1 MTTTTSVQHKAGHKV
16 AGTASFSKFMR
27 VLDAIA
33 TNAGEGL
40 TIQDLSQSL
49 GYPKPTLY
57 RIVDALLVEGLIIN
71 KGGQVFSLG
80 PRLVSLA
87 SQALESSDIRKVC
100 REQLLALRDR
110 TNETVHLA
118 VPVNGAMTYID
129 KLESPQAVRMNSR
142 LGSQVTLY
150 SSSVGKAYLAAL
162 KDDADRQR
170 LIRTIEFCRF
180 TDSTLLC
187 ADALLLEIADIQRQG
202 FAQDRE
208 ENERDIFCYGCAI
221 VDKHAKPVACV
232 SISIPLFR
240 LAAERRQTYIEPLM
254 DACRAISQKL
264 RLLDIDA

>member
-1 MTTTTSVQHKAGHKV
+1 MTTTTILQDKAGQKV

-33 TNAGEGL
+33 SNAGHGV
-40 TIQDLSQSL
+40 TIQDLNQAV

-57 RIVDALLVEGLIIN
+57 RIVDALQAEGLVIN
-71 KGGQVFSLG
+71 KGGQIFTLG
-80 PRLVSLA
+80 PRLISLA
-87 SQALESSDIRKVC
+87 SQALESSDLRKVC
-100 REQLLALRDR
+100 REQLIRLRDM

-162 KDDADRQR
+162 GDESERSR
-170 LIRTIEFCRF
+170 LIGAIRF
-180 TDSTLLC
+180 QKYTDTTLLS
-187 ADALLLEIADIQRQG
+187 ADALRGEIVDIQRQG
-202 FAQDRE
+202 FAEDRE

-221 VDKHAKPVACV
+221 VDKIGRPVACV

-240 LAAERRQTYIEPLM
+240 LAAERRTAYIDPLIA
-254 DACRAISQKL
+254 ACQAITQKL
-264 RLLDIDA
+264 RLLDIEA

>member
-1 MTTTTSVQHKAGHKV
+1 MTTIAPLQDKAGQKV

-33 TNAGEGL
+33 TNAVGGV
-40 TIQDLSQSL
+40 TIQDLSKSV

-57 RIVDALLVEGLIIN
+57 RIVDALLAEGLIVN
-71 KGGQVFSLG
+71 KGGQIFSLG
-80 PRLVSLA
+80 PRLISLA
-87 SQALESSDIRKVC
+87 SQALESSDLRKVC
-100 REQLLALRDR
+100 REQLLDLRDI

-129 KLESPQAVRMNSR
+129 KLESPQAVRMSSR

-150 SSSVGKAYLAAL
+150 SSSVGKAYLASL
-162 KDDADRQR
+162 QDDTQRRR
-170 LIRTIEFCRF
+170 LIDTIAFRKF
-180 TDSTLLC
+180 TDSTVLSADTLL
-187 ADALLLEIADIQRQG
+187 AEISQIQHQG
-202 FAQDRE
+202 YSEDRE

-221 VDKHAKPVACV
+221 VDRNANPVACV

-240 LAAERRQTYIEPLM
+240 IAADRHKAYIEPLKQ
-254 DACRAISQKL
+254 ACQAISQKL

>member
-1 MTTTTSVQHKAGHKV
+1 MTISTFPQDKTGQPV

-33 TNAGEGL
+33 GNAGPGV
-40 TIQDLSQSL
+40 TIQDLSVSV

-57 RIVDALLVEGLIIN
+57 RIVDALLAEGLIIN
-71 KGGQVFSLG
+71 KGGQLFGLG
-80 PRLVSLA
+80 PRLISLA
-87 SQALESSDIRKVC
+87 SQALETSDLRKVC
-100 REQLLALRDR
+100 REQLMALRDL
-110 TNETVHLA
+110 TSETVHLA

-142 LGSQVTLY
+142 LGSQVTFY

-162 KDDADRQR
+162 KDDAHRRR
-170 LIRTIEFCRF
+170 LVGAITFEKF
-180 TDSTLLC
+180 TDNTLSGPN
-187 ADALLLEIADIQRQG
+187 ALYQEIRDIEQQG
-202 FAQDRE
+202 FSEDRE

-221 VDKHAKPVACV
+221 VDQHARPVACI

-240 LAAERRQTYIEPLM
+240 IAADRRKTYIEPLI
-254 DACRAISQKL
+254 DACKVLSQKL

>member
-1 MTTTTSVQHKAGHKV
+1 MAITTSAQDKTGQPV

-33 TNAGEGL
+33 ANTGSGVS
-40 TIQDLSQSL
+40 IQDLSVSV

-57 RIVDALLVEGLIIN
+57 RIVDALLAEGLIIN
-71 KGGQVFSLG
+71 KGGQLFGLG
-80 PRLVSLA
+80 PRLISLA
-87 SQALESSDIRKVC
+87 SQALESSDLRKVC
-100 REQLLALRDR
+100 REQLMALRDQ
-110 TNETVHLA
+110 TSETVHLA

-162 KDDADRQR
+162 TDDALRSR
-170 LIRTIEFCRF
+170 LISAITFETF
-180 TDSTLLC
+180 TANTLPD
-187 ADALLLEIADIQRQG
+187 ADALSQELLDIERQG
-202 FAQDRE
+202 YSEDRE

-221 VDKHAKPVACV
+221 VDKHARPVACI

-240 LAAERRQTYIEPLM
+240 MAADRRQTYIEPLM
-254 DACRAISQKL
+254 TACRTLSQKL

>member
-1 MTTTTSVQHKAGHKV
+1 MTTITPLQDKAGQKV

-33 TNAGEGL
+33 VNAATGV
-40 TIQDLSQSL
+40 TIQDLSRSV

-57 RIVDALLVEGLIIN
+57 RIVDALLAEGLIIN
-71 KGGQVFSLG
+71 KGGQMFSLG
-80 PRLVSLA
+80 PRLISLA
-87 SQALESSDIRKVC
+87 SQALESSDLRKVC
-100 REQLLALRDR
+100 REQLLALRDI
-110 TNETVHLA
+110 TSETVHLA

-162 KDDADRQR
+162 QDEAQRDLLIDA
-170 LIRTIEFCRF
+170 IEFRKF
-180 TDSTLLC
+180 TDTTVLSADTLL
-187 ADALLLEIADIQRQG
+187 AEIAQIQHQG
-202 FAQDRE
+202 YSEDRE

-221 VDKHAKPVACV
+221 VDRNANPVACI

-240 LAAERRQTYIEPLM
+240 IAADRQKTYIEPLIE
-254 DACRAISQKL
+254 ACQAISKKL